1 MLQFWR
7 NPEFVRHVR
16 AEMRPAR
23 TLTAGMITLVI
34 CVLVGLMCWSASDGK
49 PDGFLQTFYAWLTGI
64 QYVVL
69 GFWCASTCGQAI
81 ARERELKTYDFL
93 RTTRLSSGELL
104 VGKLLGA
111 PILGYFMVGCS
122 LPVSF
127 LVGALGGFR
136 FHVLL
141 ENWVLLLAFSLFVG
155 VMGLWGSMLV
165 EKSSSGA
172 LGILGLAISTLMFA
186 YVQSPFPGFAGY
198 SVLPAALSLHA
209 AKNWLT
215 RNPAT
220 LFGLHVPYLVV
231 SLLLFATS
239 GAWFAL
245 MLTRN
250 LKKDIQQLSLLSR
263 WQAVG
268 LGAYCNLLFYALLNP
283 DFLHLTPGWQGI
295 TPEALSRLAAAF
307 NLPVLLLVG
316 LATLTPYEK
325 LKVWW
330 RQRVAG
336 EGSYFSP
343 QGLPWPW
350 LLPTAV
356 LAYAFLVAEAAGL
369 RSSVPFNA
377 WPLGAAAIQMLT
389 LLVFTARDILFLQW
403 CNLTRMKKPVIKGIL
418 YLFLYLSAVGIT
430 GVVVEVVRPS
440 AEGYVFGLTP
450 YYALTLS
457 DLSWHAAAGVYVG
470 LALQIPVIGLLL
482 HFISGRLSRPAFIPA
497 VSAA

>member
-23 TLTAGMITLVI
+23 VLTAGMISLVV
-34 CVLVGLMCWSASDGK
+34 CVLVGFMCWSATDAK
-49 PDGFLQTFYAWLTGI
+49 RDAFFQTFYAWLTGI

-69 GFWCASTCGQAI
+69 GFWCASTCGQAV

-111 PILGYFMVGCS
+111 PILGYFIVGCS

-127 LVGALGGFR
+127 LVGALGGFHL
-136 FHVLL
+136 HVLL
-141 ENWVLLLAFSLFVG
+141 ENWVLLLTFSLFVG

-172 LGILGLAISTLMFA
+172 LGILGLAISTMMFA

-220 LFGLHVPYLVV
+220 LFGLQVPYLVV

-250 LKKDIQQLSLLSR
+250 LKRDLQQLCLLSR

-283 DFLHLTPGWQGI
+283 EFLHPTQTWQGM
-295 TPEALSRLAAAF
+295 TPETLSRMAVAF
-307 NLPVLLLVG
+307 NFPVLLLVG

-330 RQRVAG
+330 RQRAAG

-350 LLPTAV
+350 LLPTAG
-356 LAYAFLVAEAAGL
+356 LAYAFLVVEAAGL
-369 RSSVPFNA
+369 RASIPFRA
-377 WPLGAAAIQMLT
+377 WPLGSAAIQ
-389 LLVFTARDILFLQW
+389 LLVLLIFTARDILFLQW

-418 YLFLYLSAVGIT
+418 CLFLYLSAVGIT
-430 GVVVEVVRPS
+430 GVVVGVVKPS
-440 AEGYVFGLTP
+440 AEGFVFGLTP

-470 LALQIPVIGLLL
+470 LVLQIPIIAFLL
-482 HFISGRLSRPAFIPA
+482 HFISGRLSRPALIPA
-497 VSAA
+497 ISAA